1 VLKQVEEL
9 NRGLEMSEAAFNDDA
24 EWYAVRTKRNE
35 EVRAEVNLR
44 SWQVQTFAP
53 KLRELS
59 TSTYGGNHY
68 VSKPLFTSYIF
79 ARFNL
84 GKQLHNVNYT
94 RGVRSVVSFGGNP
107 IRIDDNIIDLIKERL
122 DEDGFVRLGEELTRG
137 DMVTIKFGPLKSLVG
152 IFQKRI
158 KETDRVK
165 ILLNAVS
172 YQNHVLLDRE
182 MIEKVAQA

>member
-1 VLKQVEEL
+1 
-9 NRGLEMSEAAFNDDA
+9 MSEAAFNDDA

-35 EVRAEVNLR
+35 EARAEFNLR
-44 SWQVQTFAP
+44 GRQVQTFAP

-59 TSTYGGNHY
+59 TSDYGGGHY

-84 GKQLHNVNYT
+84 RRQLHDINYT
-94 RGVRSVVSFGGNP
+94 RGVRCVVSFGGNP
-107 IRIDDNIIDLIKERL
+107 IPIDDKIIDLIKERI
-122 DEDGFVRLGEELTRG
+122 DDDGFVRLGEELTRG
-137 DMVTIKFGPLKSLVG
+137 DRVTIKFGPLKSLVG
-152 IFQKRI
+152 IFQKKI

-172 YQNHVLLDRE
+172 YQNHVLLDRD
-182 MIEKVAQA
+182 MIEKAVRS